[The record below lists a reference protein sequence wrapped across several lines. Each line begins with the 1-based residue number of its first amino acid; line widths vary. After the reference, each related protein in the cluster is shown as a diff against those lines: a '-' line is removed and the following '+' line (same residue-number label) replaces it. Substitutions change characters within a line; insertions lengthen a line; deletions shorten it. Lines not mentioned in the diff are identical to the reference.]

1 MKIKWF
7 NVSSFL
13 ITTDKGIRI
22 ITDPYF
28 HAYNPPDPPPGWN
41 SNRPAIAEY
50 ADVVTITHH
59 HSDHSFPCAVKG
71 VPRLYMGGDPVEIKG
86 VKFNGVVTLHDN
98 YGEYKGP
105 LPVCTR
111 GLNNIICIEADGIRV
126 CHMGDYGL
134 QEKIYDEQLEKI
146 GRVDIL
152 MPPWGDFV
160 PGIISQLKP
169 KVVIPM
175 HHTTVDQVKGM
186 MKDVMDLT
194 DKTSEVEF
202 TVKTLPSEMKV
213 IMLKASL
220 EY

>member
-7 NVSSFL
+7 NISSFL
-13 ITTDKGIRI
+13 ITTDSGVRI

-41 SNRPAIAEY
+41 SNRPPVAEY

-59 HSDHSFPCAVKG
+59 HSDHSFPCAIKG
-71 VPRLYMGGDPVEIKG
+71 VPRLYMGGPSVEIKG
-86 VKFNGVVTLHDN
+86 VKFSGVATLHDN
-98 YGEYKGP
+98 YGEYGGA
-105 LPVCTR
+105 LPVPTR
-111 GLNNIICIEADGIRV
+111 GLNNVIGIEADGICV
-126 CHMGDYGL
+126 LHMGDYGL
-134 QEKIYDEQLEKI
+134 QEKIYDEQLAKI

-152 MPPWGDFV
+152 MTPWGDFI

-169 KVVIPM
+169 KVVLPM
-175 HHTTVDQVKGM
+175 HHSTVDQVKNIKGF
-186 MKDVMDLT
+186 MDMT
-194 DKTSEVEF
+194 NKTSEVEF
-202 TVKTLPSEMKV
+202 TAKTLPSEMQV